1 MSDSGSL
8 VAAFP
13 ASSPPKRLLSLGAA
27 VLDTIYR
34 VEEIPAAPTK
44 VLPTDCA
51 QIGSGMASSAA
62 AAAAKLGAYAR
73 VWGRVGADL
82 AGRQYLD
89 DLAAA
94 GVDVSQVRV
103 ADGARTAMSTI
114 LVDRRGA
121 ALVVSYY
128 DPKLGA
134 DAGWLPLHELAG
146 FDFVLAD
153 TRWPEGSAALLEAAR
168 ARGVPSLLDADIA
181 PREIVARLLP
191 LASHTVF
198 SESGL
203 LQFTGAADIPAAL
216 SEAARRASGFLGAT
230 AGERGFYWLDGGAVR
245 RVPAP
250 RVEAVDTL
258 AAGDVFHGAFALM
271 LAEGH
276 GTEAAARF
284 ACAAA
289 SLKCA
294 RFGGRLGAPS
304 RDDVEAA
311 LRG

>member
-1 MSDSGSL
+1 
-8 VAAFP
+8 
-13 ASSPPKRLLSLGAA
+13 LSLGAA

-34 VEEIPAAPTK
+34 VDEIPATPTK
-44 VLPTDCA
+44 VLPTDCVQLGA
-51 QIGSGMASSAA
+51 GMASSAA

-73 VWGRVGADL
+73 VWGRVGSDG

-89 DLAAA
+89 DMTAA
-94 GVDVSQVRV
+94 GVDVSQVRAV
-103 ADGARTAMSTI
+103 AGARTAMSTI

-121 ALVVSYY
+121 ALVVPYY
-128 DPKLGA
+128 DRKLGA
-134 DAGWLPLHELAG
+134 SADWLPLAEVAS

-153 TRWPEGSAALLEAAR
+153 TRWPEGAAALLQTAR
-168 ARGVPSLLDADIA
+168 ERNRPSLFDADIA

-203 LQFTGAADIPAAL
+203 LQFAGAADIPAAL
-216 SEAARRASGFLGAT
+216 SEATRRAPGFLGAT
-230 AGERGFYWLDGGAVR
+230 AGERGFYWLEGSAVR
-245 RVPAP
+245 HVPAP

-276 GTEAAARF
+276 AVEAAARF
-284 ACAAA
+284 ACTAA

-304 RDDVEAA
+304 RAEVGAEMTKPMR
-311 LRG
+311 LHPSTGSG

>member
-1 MSDSGSL
+1 
-8 VAAFP
+8 VERFP
-13 ASSPPKRLLSLGAA
+13 APSPPRRILSLGAA

-34 VEEIPAAPTK
+34 VEEIPRTPTK

-51 QIGSGMASSAA
+51 QMGSGMASSAA
-62 AAAAKLGAYAR
+62 AAAAKLGAHAR

-82 AGRQYLD
+82 AGRQYRD

-103 ADGARTAMSTI
+103 VAGARTAMSTI
-114 LVDRRGA
+114 LIDRRGA

-134 DAGWLPLHELAG
+134 DAAWLPLGELAG

-168 ARGVPSLLDADIA
+168 ARGVPSLFDADIA
-181 PREIVARLLP
+181 PQEIVARLLP

-203 LQFTGAADIPAAL
+203 LQFTGARDLAAGL
-216 SEAARRASGFLGAT
+216 RAAAGRASGFLGAT
-230 AGERGFYWLDGGAVR
+230 AGERGFHWLDGGVIR
-245 RVPAP
+245 HVPAP

-271 LAEGH
+271 LAEGR
-276 GTEAAARF
+276 GIEDAARF
-284 ACAAA
+284 ACVAA

-294 RFGGRLGAPS
+294 RFGGRLGAPT
-304 RDDVEAA
+304 RAEVEAV
-311 LRG
+311 LTG